1 MITCNF
7 KLIIDFSI
15 GSFALPCALICWF
28 NRSKK
33 KLMRFFLTRN
43 ERKNW
48 AHFCHVRFSHL
59 TRRSNTTQSI
69 GNWNFLIFFIVKK
82 IHRTRRKKIV
92 KWWKKSWESLWLM
105 MQRRSKYFL
114 KQAKETPKL
123 YFWSHRHKAHALIE
137 WNFSLDNFVCVTLIA
152 HFRFSFVSSLA
163 LEGKNLSA
171 RREFLSERVSRDII
185 DSPTSEHILFIFVFF
200 AFIWKW
206 KQKDF

>member
-1 MITCNF
+1 MCNWKFSVKLCAIRKHHSITYRRWILQEQ
-7 KLIIDFSI
+7 KL
-15 GSFALPCALICWF
+15 
-28 NRSKK
+28 
-33 KLMRFFLTRN
+33 
-43 ERKNW
+43 
-48 AHFCHVRFSHL
+48 
-59 TRRSNTTQSI
+59 Q
-69 GNWNFLIFFIVKK
+69 K
-82 IHRTRRKKIV
+82 ISR
-92 KWWKKSWESLWLM
+92 ESLWLM

-123 YFWSHRHKAHALIE
+123 YFWSHRQAHALIE

-171 RREFLSERVSRDII
+171 WREFLSERVSRDII
-185 DSPTSEHILFIFVFF
+185 DSPTSESTFYLFSFF